1 MSDIA
6 SKVLIG
12 DSRSIA
18 RLITLAENNDQVATD
33 AMKSIHPK
41 TGGAHVIGITG
52 VMGSGKSTLIYEL
65 TREYR
70 KKGLKVG
77 IIAIDPT
84 SPFSGGA
91 LLGDRIRMTELAT
104 DDGVFIRSMGTRGM
118 LGGLTSAVYDV
129 VEILDASGKDI
140 ILVETVGVGQAEV
153 DVIKIA
159 DTTLVVLVPG
169 LGDAIQTIKAG
180 IMEIA
185 DIYVVNKAD
194 RSGVEQT
201 VAEIESLIDITCSE
215 KDRKIPVVTTV
226 AVHNRGVHEIL
237 EKIIEFHKRNE
248 DYTPKSFQLGKEIE
262 EKLTKFLRK
271 FQDIFPNH
279 KYPQRFAALKL
290 LESDEFMMESLHLH
304 NEDKKD
310 ITLGTR
316 GRSNNPSI
324 SALRSIIK
332 SV

>member
-1 MSDIA
+1 MNDIA
-6 SKVLIG
+6 AGVLKG
-12 DSRSIA
+12 EPRSIA
-18 RLITLAENNDQVATD
+18 RLITLAENNDPIAAK
-33 AMKSIHPK
+33 AMKTIHPK
-41 TGGAHVIGITG
+41 TGNAHVIGITG

-91 LLGDRIRMTELAT
+91 LLGDRIRMMELAT

-129 VEILDASGKDI
+129 VEILDASGKDVVI
-140 ILVETVGVGQAEV
+140 VETVGVGQAEV
-153 DVIKIA
+153 DVVKIA

-201 VAEIESLIDITCSE
+201 VAEIESLIDITCNE
-215 KDRKIPVVTTV
+215 MDRKTPVLTTV
-226 AVHNRGVHEIL
+226 AKENKG
-237 EKIIEFHKRNE
+237 IIE
-248 DYTPKSFQLGKEIE
+248 LVKEIE
-262 EKLTKFLRK
+262 DHKNYLNKTKMLDVQRRK
-271 FQDIFPNH
+271 RYEAELVEIIRKRLMNFIFDESTFKGKVEDLIDQISKKKVDP
-279 KYPQRFAALKL
+279 YTAAEEILGKILK
-290 LESDEFMMESLHLH
+290 
-304 NEDKKD
+304 
-310 ITLGTR
+310 
-316 GRSNNPSI
+316 
-324 SALRSIIK
+324 
-332 SV
+332 

>member
-1 MSDIA
+1 MNDIA
-6 SKVLIG
+6 SKVLKG
-12 DSRSIA
+12 DARSIA
-18 RLITLAENNDQVATD
+18 RLITLAENSSPEAASV
-33 AMKSIHPK
+33 MKDIHPH
-41 TGGAHVIGITG
+41 TGNAHVIGITG
-52 VMGSGKSTLIYEL
+52 VMGSGKSTLICEL

-70 KKGLKVG
+70 KQGLDVG

-91 LLGDRIRMTELAT
+91 LLGDRVRMMELAT

-129 VEILDASGKDI
+129 VEILDAAGKDI
-140 ILVETVGVGQAEV
+140 VMVETVGVGQAEV

-201 VAEIESLIDITCSE
+201 LAEVESLVEIACTNKDRKTPILATISKENKGIVELVDEINKHKEYLKKTKTFEAQRRKRYEAELVEIIRKRLMNFIFDESTFKGKVESLIDQISKKELDPYTAA
-215 KDRKIPVVTTV
+215 D
-226 AVHNRGVHEIL
+226 EIL
-237 EKIIEFHKRNE
+237 GKI
-248 DYTPKSFQLGKEIE
+248 
-262 EKLTKFLRK
+262 
-271 FQDIFPNH
+271 
-279 KYPQRFAALKL
+279 LK
-290 LESDEFMMESLHLH
+290 
-304 NEDKKD
+304 
-310 ITLGTR
+310 
-316 GRSNNPSI
+316 
-324 SALRSIIK
+324 
-332 SV
+332 